1 MAMPS
6 YRIVVDRERCVGDGL
21 CRERADG
28 TFDIDKELRCA
39 VRDAKGNS
47 PEDILFAAWGCAN
60 GCIALYNEATGE
72 RVWPGGLSREAFDE
86 LARRKREEM
95 SSEEWEFWRDLGGG
109 D

>member
-1 MAMPS
+1 MPS

-21 CRERADG
+21 CRERADS

-39 VRDAKGNS
+39 VRDAQGNT

-60 GCIALYNEATGE
+60 GCIFLYNEETGE
-72 RVWPGGLSREAFDE
+72 RVWPGVLSREEFDE

-95 SSEEWEFWRDLGGG
+95 NPQEWQFWRDLGGG